1 MAPVTLYGM
10 PMSTCTRRVRTVL
23 EEKGVPYELVVVDL
37 SKGEHKL
44 PDFLAKQVSMCS
56 CLVANCSPL
65 GIMVS
70 LCRACTDSSGAQL
83 PAVL

>member
-1 MAPVTLYGM
+1 MAPLTLYGM

-44 PDFLAKQVSMCS
+44 PDFLAKQVSICF
-56 CLVANCSPL
+56 AATCSPL
-65 GIMVS
+65 GIS
-70 LCRACTDSSGAQL
+70 LCRACTDSPGM
-83 PAVL
+83 